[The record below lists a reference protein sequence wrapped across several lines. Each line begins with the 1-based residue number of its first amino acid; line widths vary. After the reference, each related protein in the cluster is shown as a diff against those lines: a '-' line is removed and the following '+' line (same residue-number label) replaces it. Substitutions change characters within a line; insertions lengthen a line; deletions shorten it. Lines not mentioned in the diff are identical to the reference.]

1 LVIVARFL
9 ALLDLYRQGALRFN
23 QVVALG
29 DLQISWTGAETGE
42 IETTDEFDIPVNIED
57 DSTVTQGEE
66 E

>member
-1 LVIVARFL
+1 VARFL

-42 IETTDEFDIPVNIED
+42 IETTDEFDRPIVVED
-57 DSTVTQGEE
+57 DSSVKIKDEE
-66 E
+66 